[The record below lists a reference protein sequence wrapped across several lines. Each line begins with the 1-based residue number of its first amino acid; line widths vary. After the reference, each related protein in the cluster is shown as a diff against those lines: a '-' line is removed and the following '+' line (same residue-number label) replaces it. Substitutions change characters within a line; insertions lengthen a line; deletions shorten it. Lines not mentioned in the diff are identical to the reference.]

1 MEEQAMNKFEQIKA
15 AKDGLDVWPDIER
28 YAREG
33 WQAIADDDK
42 ARLKWYG
49 LFFRKHTPGHFML
62 RIRIPN
68 GIATTAQLRAIAGIA
83 TDFGRGELDLTT
95 RQQVQVR
102 WFRIEQV
109 PEIFAR
115 LRAVGLDSRQTGMDN
130 IRNVMGCPLAGRTP
144 HELVDAA
151 PVVRAFTA
159 RFVGDR
165 AFSNLPRKFNVAIT
179 GCMDHCLPLESQDL
193 ALSPALKTLDG
204 AAVAGFHVR
213 VGGKMGSG
221 GFTVARALDVF
232 VRPEEAAELCAQVV
246 LLFRDHGPRETRSRA
261 RLAFLLEDWGLERF
275 RAVLEERL
283 GYPLAR
289 AGRDVQ
295 SPHRT
300 DHLGVAP
307 QREQGTYSVGLA
319 VPVGRLTA
327 GQLLA
332 VADLADAYGRGEVRL
347 TPGQNLILPDIP
359 DSRLR
364 ALLAEPLLAELRP
377 DPPAALRGTVSC
389 TGVGLCDLALT
400 DTKVHALAVARRLER
415 VLPHGRP
422 LAIHWSGCPAG
433 CGNHQLADIGLQGGR
448 ARVGDAVVEVYQV
461 FVGGAA
467 GVGARPAVPVL
478 DKVPATRVGEVVE
491 QLARAHAAG
500 HDLVEA
506 GRLLAAE
513 LGQAAPPADDASAA

>member
-1 MEEQAMNKFEQIKA
+1 MNKFEQIKA
-15 AKDGLDVWPDIER
+15 AKDGLDILPDIAR

-33 WQAIADDDK
+33 WQAIPDDDK

-49 LFFRKHTPGHFML
+49 LFFRKHTPGYFML

-68 GIATTAQLRAIAGIA
+68 GIATPAQLRTIAGIA
-83 TDFGRGELDLTT
+83 RDFGRAELDLTT
-95 RQQVQVR
+95 RQQIQVR
-102 WFRIEQV
+102 WFRIEHV

-115 LRAVGLDSRQTGMDN
+115 LRAVGLDHRQTGMDN
-130 IRNVMGCPLAGRTP
+130 VRNVMGCPLAGRTP

-151 PVVRAFTA
+151 PVVREYTA
-159 RFVGDR
+159 QFLGNR
-165 AFSNLPRKFNVAIT
+165 AFSNLPRKLNVAIT
-179 GCMDHCLPLESQDL
+179 GCMDHCLPLESQDV
-193 ALSPALKTLDG
+193 ALGPALKTIDG
-204 AAVAGFHVR
+204 QWVAGFNVR

-221 GFTVARALDVF
+221 GFTPARALDVF
-232 VRPEEAAELCAQVV
+232 VRPEEAAALCAAIT

-275 RAVLEERL
+275 RTALEERL
-283 GYPLAR
+283 GRPLER

-319 VPVGRLTA
+319 VPVGRLMA

-332 VADLADAYGRGEVRL
+332 VADLADTYGRGEVRL
-347 TPGQNLILPDIP
+347 TPSQNLILPDIP

-377 DPPAALRGTVSC
+377 DPAPAIRGTVSC
-389 TGVGLCDLALT
+389 TGLGLCDLALA
-400 DTKVHALAVARRLER
+400 DTKADALATARRLER
-415 VLPHGRP
+415 ALPQSRP

-448 ARVGDAVVEVYQV
+448 ARVGGEVVAVYRVY
-461 FVGGAA
+461 VGGASGLA
-467 GVGARPAVPVL
+467 ARPAVPVL
-478 DKVPATRVGEVVE
+478 DKIPASRVGDVIER
-491 QLARAHAAG
+491 LARAHAAG
-500 HDLVEA
+500 HDLVHA
-506 GRLLAAE
+506 GRELAAE
-513 LGQAAPPADDASAA
+513 LGQAPPPADDASAA